1 MFKIIRKYHSLFI
14 AVVLQYV
21 TQNDQT
27 QFLSR
32 KSKMNYGCV
41 AAVFIFFILTK
52 FNNRKQLNGD

>member
-1 MFKIIRKYHSLFI
+1 MFKIIRSTKKYHSLFI
-14 AVVLQYV
+14 AVLQYV

-41 AAVFIFFILTK
+41 ATVFILTK